1 MSNTITC
8 PPDTASIRVARQAI
22 LDMLELDPVAA
33 EDVALL
39 VSELAANAVLHGRT
53 EFAVTASRDAD
64 VVRVDVTDR
73 SPTPPSMK
81 HYGPESPTGRGLR
94 LVDLLAD
101 RWGVEAEDPGPGKT
115 VWFEIEVAKP

>member
-53 EFAVTASRDAD
+53 EFDVTASREDD

-73 SPTPPSMK
+73 SPTPPAMK
-81 HYGPESPTGRGLR
+81 RYGPEAPTGRGLR

-101 RWGVEAEDPGPGKT
+101 RWGVEAEVPGPGKT
-115 VWFEIEVAKP
+115 VWFEIEVATA